1 MIYEYAI
8 EPEIVV
14 EWAKSRLSC
23 RYIIDNFGLGKP
35 RLMSDY
41 PKLKNWRKQFRQ
53 AASSLDDIA
62 MARLEEL
69 FLRLTEKKIH
79 RDDFQYD
86 GIKSWRANSEGE
98 HKRQPFRA
106 ILAKENPNNNG
117 QVLINAHIGDWPEEL
132 WEAKQGMTVSRKAE
146 AMASAL
152 SSMLRN
158 SQEIVFIDPYFRAN
172 KKECRDP
179 LKAFLHECVK
189 KTPSS
194 KSIILKLQA
203 SADIDKAPSA
213 NIFKEE
219 CEKNLPDLIPSGFS
233 ITITRWKQRDKGERL
248 HNRYILTDLGGVI
261 FPFGLSEG
269 DEGVTDDIVLMDRD
283 SYAARWHQY
292 TGDNPAFDKDCSF
305 TI

>member
-8 EPEIVV
+8 EPEVV
-14 EWAKSRLSC
+14 IKWAQSRLSF
-23 RYIIDNFGLGKP
+23 RYIIDNFGIGKP
-35 RLMSDY
+35 RLMSEY
-41 PKLKNWRKQFRQ
+41 PTLKNWRKQFRQ
-53 AASSLDDIA
+53 ASNTLDDISKI
-62 MARLEEL
+62 RLEEL
-69 FLRLTEKKIH
+69 FLRLKGKMIQ
-79 RDDFQYD
+79 RGDFEYD
-86 GIKSWRANSEGE
+86 GTKTWLVNAEGE
-98 HKRQPFRA
+98 DTRHPFRA
-106 ILAKENPNNNG
+106 ILAKENPKNNRH
-117 QVLINAHIGDWPEEL
+117 VLTNDQIGDWPDEL